1 MSRAFRLCASPGPWL
16 LLLAGVLLLTPGSR
30 AQTGA
35 PADRRLSLLV
45 SPAADSIAA
54 APAPTTKPS
63 AWPSTA
69 RRWVATAPSLPL
81 PADSASGLSRRL
93 PLLAGGLAVTYTG
106 LLYVLDQGWYT
117 GERTRFHW
125 FNDLPEW
132 KQLDK
137 AGHFWG
143 AFHESRGAVDMLRW
157 AGVPSR
163 RAIWYGGFVGFVLQ
177 SPIEYFDG
185 HDPAYGASATDLTAN
200 FLGSAGLIAQQLA
213 WNEVRLMPKYSFHTT
228 RYARLRPNV
237 LGKSLGEQ
245 YLKDYNG
252 QTYWLCADLAAW
264 LRPESRW
271 PKWLQPAVGYGAQQ
285 MAYNDPAANAALGL
299 RAYRQYYL
307 TFDVNLMRIP
317 TRSKLLKRVFYVA
330 SIFHLPAPA
339 LEYNSRRG
347 LVMHGLYF

>member
-1 MSRAFRLCASPGPWL
+1 M
-16 LLLAGVLLLTPGSR
+16 
-30 AQTGA
+30 
-35 PADRRLSLLV
+35 
-45 SPAADSIAA
+45 PAAGLVLAAPPSSQAQAIETPPPTAA
-54 APAPTTKPS
+54 AQAQSPIP
-63 AWPSTA
+63 
-69 RRWVATAPSLPL
+69 LPL
-81 PADSASGLSRRL
+81 RPVPDSAAGLSRRL
-93 PLLAGGLAVTYTG
+93 PVLAGGLAVTYSG
-106 LLYVLDQGWYT
+106 LLYGLDQGWYT
-117 GERTRFHW
+117 GERSRFHW
-125 FNDLPEW
+125 FNDLGEW

-157 AGVPSR
+157 AGVPAR
-163 RAIWYGGFVGFVLQ
+163 RALWYGGLVGFVLQ

-185 HDPAYGASATDLTAN
+185 HDPAYGASATDLAAN

-228 RYARLRPNV
+228 RYAKLRPNV
-237 LGKSLGEQ
+237 LGRTLAEQ
-245 YLKDYNG
+245 HLKDYNG

-285 MAYNDPAANAALGL
+285 MVFNDPDANAALGL

-339 LEYNSRRG
+339 LEYNSRNG
-347 LVMHGLYF
+347 LVLHGLYY

>member
-1 MSRAFRLCASPGPWL
+1 MA
-16 LLLAGVLLLTPGSR
+16 LLLTGPLSSR
-30 AQTGA
+30 AQSVAAA
-35 PADRRLSLLV
+35 PPL
-45 SPAADSIAA
+45 PAADTTTAVLPNPA
-54 APAPTTKPS
+54 DAPRPVGT
-63 AWPSTA
+63 WPSSA
-69 RRWVATAPSLPL
+69 RRWQPVAPSLAL
-81 PADSASGLSRRL
+81 PADSSGLSRRL
-93 PLLAGGLAVTYTG
+93 PLLAGGLAVTYSG

-117 GERTRFHW
+117 GAKSSFHW
-125 FNDLPEW
+125 FDDLAEW

-157 AGVPSR
+157 AGVPER
-163 RAIWYGGFVGFVLQ
+163 RALWYGGFVGFVLQ
-177 SPIEYFDG
+177 TPIEYFDG

-213 WNEVRLMPKYSFHTT
+213 WHEVRLMPKYSFHTT
-228 RYARLRPNV
+228 RYAGLRPNV

-245 YLKDYNG
+245 HLKDYNG

-264 LRPESRW
+264 LNPESRW

-285 MAYNDPAANAALGL
+285 MVFNDAHANAALGL
-299 RAYRQYYL
+299 QAYRQYYL
-307 TFDVNLMRIP
+307 TFDVNLLRIP

-339 LEYNSRRG
+339 LEYNSRNG
-347 LVMHGLYF
+347 LRLHGLYY